1 MVGGERKYMGGR
13 QVPSD
18 GKLGGLEEIRFA
30 VYGRPYAKQRPRFS
44 SKGKKK
50 AYTPSATR
58 AQETKVALVYK
69 SHYHDFK
76 FQQGVPLRMVVDAF
90 VAIPKSTTKRDRERM
105 ISGELRPVKRILDA
119 DNAVKLAMDSLNGV
133 AYYDDAQI
141 VEATGRKCYSEN
153 PRTEIYIAVV
163 GEKHEE

>member
-1 MVGGERKYMGGR
+1 MGGR
-13 QVPSD
+13 QVSSE
-18 GKLGGLEEIRFA
+18 GKLGGLEEIRFT

-44 SKGKKK
+44 SKGKRK
-50 AYTPSATR
+50 AYTPSATKT
-58 AQETKVALVYK
+58 QETKIALVYK

-76 FQQGVPLRMVVDAF
+76 FQQGIPLRIVVDAF

-119 DNAVKLAMDSLNGV
+119 DNATKLAMDSLNGV

-141 VEATGRKCYSEN
+141 VELQVSKLYSDE
-153 PRTEIYIAVV
+153 PRVVVWLAVI
-163 GEKHEE
+163 EA